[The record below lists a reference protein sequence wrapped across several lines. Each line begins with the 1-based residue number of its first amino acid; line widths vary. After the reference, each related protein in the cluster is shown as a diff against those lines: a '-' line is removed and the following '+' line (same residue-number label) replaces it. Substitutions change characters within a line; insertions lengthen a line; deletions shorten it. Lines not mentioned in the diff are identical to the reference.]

1 MGGAEGAEQVTALGT
16 TEADCAHQLREQ
28 FGWKPGEAREVR
40 VLHGSEKRRM
50 LAHTAEQAAAFAG
63 RQPRGAGVYVTM
75 NALRATAGYAADVDV
90 PRRVRFAL
98 DFDPVRPA
106 GTPATDAQVDAAR
119 ALASA
124 VERFLALHGWP
135 RPVRVDS
142 GNGTHAYWRADL
154 DVESALP
161 RQLLQALDQRFGGA
175 AVGVDRTI
183 HNPARIMRAAG
194 CWNCKGE
201 ATADAPHR
209 VACVTGAGDANA
221 PALLDEEFA
230 RVLAALGTRD
240 VPSGAAPRRGG
251 IVASGPRLDVDAWLG
266 AHGITHRGARAWR
279 CHGGD
284 GTRWVLDVC
293 PFNGAHDRG
302 EACVMQAASGAV
314 AFKCQHHSCAGYGWR
329 ELRELKEGPRTCAL
343 DVFKDSNG
351 RTLRAAAE
359 VRHGR

>member
-16 TEADCAHQLREQ
+16 TEADCARQLRVQ
-28 FGWKPGEAREVR
+28 FGWLPGEAREVR

-50 LAHTAEQAAAFAG
+50 LAHTPEQAAVFAG

-75 NALRATAGYAADVDV
+75 NALRATAGYASDVDV

-124 VERFLALHGWP
+124 VERFLVAQGWP

-154 DVESALP
+154 DVQSARP

-209 VACVTGAGDANA
+209 VACVTAPGAADA
-221 PALLDEEFA
+221 PALVDADFA
-230 RVLAALGTRD
+230 RTLAALGARE
-240 VPSGAAPRRGG
+240 VRPAAARRGG
-251 IVASGPRLDVDAWLG
+251 IVASGPRLDVDAWL
-266 AHGITHRGARAWR
+266 ATHGITHRGARAWR
-279 CHGGD
+279 CQGGD

-302 EACVMQAASGAV
+302 EACVLRAASGAV
-314 AFKCQHHSCAGYGWR
+314 AFKCQHHSCASHGWR

-351 RTLRAAAE
+351 RTLRAASE